1 MKNHKNE
8 KIHKAIHENDRKI
21 NLHEIKAQ
29 TGAGNG
35 HKNSNIVNLINNI
48 SNNISLLYFRI
59 FSLLFSSYCKW

>member
-35 HKNSNIVNLINNI
+35 YKDRKNINESSLFFISIIIVILSDIF
-48 SNNISLLYFRI
+48 ISLER
-59 FSLLFSSYCKW
+59 